1 MTSALPSPGFTS
13 PLPEARTGTRGEM
26 EIDRETVAGK
36 RLWHDAADGRL
47 IVYMHAL
54 SGAISR
60 AYLGKVRRLV
70 QGCLS
75 AT

>member
-1 MTSALPSPGFTS
+1 
-13 PLPEARTGTRGEM
+13 M